1 MNHLRIL
8 EARDLNQLL
17 AVYQDAVLTQA
28 VDLYTPRQIA
38 AWSAHARR
46 SNVIARSLA
55 AGYGLGIHREGNP
68 SCLEAFGILD
78 PTDRLALLYCRGSA
92 CRQGH
97 ATAILERLEA
107 HARAAG
113 VSRLRTEAS
122 QLSRPLLLRR
132 GWTVE
137 AEERVKLTGER
148 FLRWR
153 MIKTLSPL
161 PSGGDHSRG

>member
-1 MNHLRIL
+1 MNRLRIL

-17 AVYQDAVLTQA
+17 AVYQDAVSTQA
-28 VDLYTPRQIA
+28 VDLYTPLQIA
-38 AWSAHARR
+38 AWSGHAQR
-46 SNVIARSLA
+46 SNVIARCLA

-68 SCLEAFGILD
+68 SCLEAFGILH
-78 PTDRLALLYCRGSA
+78 PSDRLALLYCRGSA

-113 VSRLRTEAS
+113 VPQLRTEAS

-132 GWTVE
+132 GWTME
-137 AEERVKLTGER
+137 AEENVELGGEQ

-153 MIKTLSPL
+153 MIKPLSLL
-161 PSGGDHSRG
+161 PAGGDPSRG